1 MGTGKDEL
9 VKIMQRGDIKAFNQL
24 FEEFY
29 APLFY
34 YARHLIR
41 NEEEAKDIV
50 LTCLYKCWERR
61 EQFVTFQHL
70 KSFLYL
76 AVRNAGLNYL
86 KKEQR
91 TATRMEEFVMSEE
104 LIEQEDDYLAMEAE
118 VLKRVYKAIE
128 LLPDKCR
135 RIFELSYLEGKSV
148 AEIAA
153 LMQISPTNVS
163 VQRHRALALL
173 RLTLADMPIA
183 FMYIYIHLVE
193 RSL

>member
-1 MGTGKDEL
+1 MKDEL
-9 VKIMQRGDIKAFNQL
+9 VKTMQRGDLKAFNQL

-34 YARHLIR
+34 YSRHLIH

-61 EQFVTFQHL
+61 EQFVHYQHL

-91 TATRMEEFVMSEE
+91 TTTRMQDFLLSAE
-104 LIEQEDDYLAMEAE
+104 LIEQEDDYPAMEAE

-128 LLPDKCR
+128 QLPDKCR
-135 RIFELSYLEGKSV
+135 RIFELTYLEGKSV
-148 AEIAA
+148 AEIAE
-153 LMQISPTNVS
+153 LLNITPTNVS
-163 VQRHRALALL
+163 VQRHRALTLL
-173 RLTLADMPIA
+173 RLTLADIPLALI
-183 FMYIYIHLVE
+183 YIYLF
-193 RSL
+193 